1 MRIRSEGQERR
12 ESGAHPLR
20 EGEETGAQREGRGK
34 WRDREGRLRVRERSE
49 ETLSYRIYIQWV
61 VPGRDGLSVL

>member
-34 WRDREGRLRVRERSE
+34 RRGREGRLRVRESE
-49 ETLSYRIYIQWV
+49 ETLSYRIYIHWE
-61 VPGRDGLSVL
+61 VPGRDGLSGL

>member
-34 WRDREGRLRVRERSE
+34 RRGREGRLRVRESE
-49 ETLSYRIYIQWV
+49 ETLSYRIYI
-61 VPGRDGLSVL
+61 

>member
-1 MRIRSEGQERR
+1 MHQLG
-12 ESGAHPLR
+12 

-49 ETLSYRIYIQWV
+49 ETLSYRVYTQWEI
-61 VPGRDGLSVL
+61 PGRDGLSGL